1 MKISPLRIG
10 RVCALANLK
19 PSSFLFA
26 GAVSCLAAALA
37 FPAQC
42 LGAGATPPF
51 ESYEAEL
58 GTPGGGAVVVS
69 LNAAPTTEFSSPELE
84 ASGHAYVRLNV
95 PGQYVEWVNR
105 TGKNITGLN
114 VRACIP
120 DAAGGGGITAT
131 LDLFVNGTFRQA
143 ITLSS
148 AQTWG
153 YEGNNHYNQQT
164 QNPADGNPRTFYD
177 DVHFLVS
184 GSAIAPGNT
193 FRLQKNS
200 TNAAAFYYID
210 VIDVEEVPA
219 ALGQPANSLSITSYG
234 AVANNSGAD
243 NTNAIQNCINA
254 AKAQGKSVWIP
265 AGKFYTRSLGSI
277 NANGVT
283 IEGAGMWHS
292 TIYRNVPLPA
302 SSPLGAIFNL
312 TSCTVRNFA
321 LDSNAKGRDFVDG
334 CGGAM
339 DTTGSNWLAE
349 NIWTQHTMSGFWA
362 SGTGG
367 TVRNCRLT
375 SIWADGCNLNNVSL
389 GGPIG
394 NNLTATNNF
403 VRGTGDDAI
412 AINSVDYNGT
422 VNYTPMVAATVT
434 NNTCEAMWGGKGV
447 GIYGGS
453 SHIVKDNYMSDTAR
467 YIGLG
472 VGKFGVNGSDLT
484 SAEVSGNFVVRCGG
498 NAYRQQQPAL
508 HIGNGGDGHST
519 GNVGGAIVAGNV
531 VQNSLFNGVGF
542 STCNDITFNENTVS
556 FPGLNGI
563 VISPPYYPA
572 PTGSASITDNTVSG
586 VPSGKSAFVNASS
599 GFSATVLN
607 NSWQAGSGKKLVPG
621 SVVSLK
627 ATVNG
632 KFVCADN
639 AGSSPLIANRTAV
652 GPWEQYT
659 VLDAG
664 GGKIALRAQ
673 ANNKIVCADNGGA
686 NPLIANRDAIG
697 SWETFTE
704 VDAGGGNIALRA
716 SANGKYVCAENAG
729 ANPLIANRTGYGSW
743 ETFTVGIIAP

>member
-1 MKISPLRIG
+1 
-10 RVCALANLK
+10 
-19 PSSFLFA
+19 
-26 GAVSCLAAALA
+26 
-37 FPAQC
+37 
-42 LGAGATPPF
+42 
-51 ESYEAEL
+51 
-58 GTPGGGAVVVS
+58 
-69 LNAAPTTEFSSPELE
+69 
-84 ASGHAYVRLNV
+84 
-95 PGQYVEWVNR
+95 
-105 TGKNITGLN
+105 
-114 VRACIP
+114 
-120 DAAGGGGITAT
+120 
-131 LDLFVNGTFRQA
+131 
-143 ITLSS
+143 
-148 AQTWG
+148 
-153 YEGNNHYNQQT
+153 
-164 QNPADGNPRTFYD
+164 
-177 DVHFLVS
+177 
-184 GSAIAPGNT
+184 
-193 FRLQKNS
+193 
-200 TNAAAFYYID
+200 
-210 VIDVEEVPA
+210 
-219 ALGQPANSLSITSYG
+219 
-234 AVANNSGAD
+234 
-243 NTNAIQNCINA
+243 
-254 AKAQGKSVWIP
+254 
-265 AGKFYTRSLGSI
+265 
-277 NANGVT
+277 
-283 IEGAGMWHS
+283 
-292 TIYRNVPLPA
+292 
-302 SSPLGAIFNL
+302 
-312 TSCTVRNFA
+312 
-321 LDSNAKGRDFVDG
+321 
-334 CGGAM
+334 
-339 DTTGSNWLAE
+339 
-349 NIWTQHTMSGFWA
+349 
-362 SGTGG
+362 
-367 TVRNCRLT
+367 
-375 SIWADGCNLNNVSL
+375 
-389 GGPIG
+389 
-394 NNLTATNNF
+394 LTATNNF

-422 VNYTPMVAATVT
+422 AATIT
-434 NNTCEAMWGGKGV
+434 NNTCKAMWGGKGV
-447 GIYGGS
+447 AIYGGS
-453 SHIVKDNYMSDTAR
+453 SHIVRDNYMSDTAR

-472 VGKFGVNGSDLT
+472 VGKFGANGSDLT

-542 STCNDITFNENTVS
+542 STCNNITFKENTVS

-563 VISPPYYPA
+563 VISPPFYPA
-572 PTGSASITDNTVSG
+572 PTGSASITYNTVSG

-729 ANPLIANRTGYGSW
+729 ANPLIANRTGVGSW